1 MNEKGWQTAMNK
13 EMQEYAEQ
21 IRRELHETVD
31 RQIDAFLNRMEN
43 GETVSTPETE
53 LPLSIMAAYFKGKKP
68 VAILYPDGMEAPVST
83 WKKAAVQLLR
93 HCAEDEQMRGRL
105 EEIRGKVFGRNR
117 LLFGDSGYGM
127 DVPLEFCPDMF
138 LESKFDTETLLK
150 VITKRIFDPIGY
162 DYSGIRLKVENPA
175 LKFSE
180 IESSSETEGIREEI
194 SEEKLQEEEISED
207 VAEEDFFPTM

>member
-1 MNEKGWQTAMNK
+1 MSDSK
-13 EMQEYAEQ
+13 EIVEYAEK
-21 IRRELHETVD
+21 IREELRELID
-31 RQIDAFLNRMEN
+31 RQIDSFLLRMET
-43 GETVSTPETE
+43 GERLDPPETV
-53 LPLSIMAAYFKGKKP
+53 LPLSAMAAYFKGKKP

-127 DVPLEFCPDMF
+127 DVPLEFYPDMF
-138 LESKFDTETLLK
+138 LESKFDTETLMN

-175 LKFSE
+175 LRFSG
-180 IESSSETEGIREEI
+180 IESSSETEGMREEI
-194 SEEKLQEEEISED
+194 SEEELPEEEISED
-207 VAEEDFFPTM
+207 FFPTM

>member
-1 MNEKGWQTAMNK
+1 MSDSK
-13 EMQEYAEQ
+13 EIVEYAEK
-21 IRRELHETVD
+21 IREELHELID
-31 RQIDAFLNRMEN
+31 RQIDSFLLRMET
-43 GETVSTPETE
+43 GERLDPPETV
-53 LPLSIMAAYFKGKKP
+53 LPLSAMAAYFKGKKP

-138 LESKFDTETLLK
+138 LE
-150 VITKRIFDPIGY
+150 
-162 DYSGIRLKVENPA
+162 
-175 LKFSE
+175 
-180 IESSSETEGIREEI
+180 
-194 SEEKLQEEEISED
+194 
-207 VAEEDFFPTM
+207 

>member
-1 MNEKGWQTAMNK
+1 MSDSK
-13 EMQEYAEQ
+13 EIVEYAEK
-21 IRRELHETVD
+21 IREELHELID
-31 RQIDAFLNRMEN
+31 RQIDSFLLRMET
-43 GETVSTPETE
+43 GERLDPPETV
-53 LPLSIMAAYFKGKKP
+53 LPLSAMAAYFKGKKP

-175 LKFSE
+175 LRFSE
-180 IESSSETEGIREEI
+180 IESSSETEGMREEI
-194 SEEKLQEEEISED
+194 SEEELPEEEISED
-207 VAEEDFFPTM
+207 FFPTM

>member
-1 MNEKGWQTAMNK
+1 MNK

-53 LPLSIMAAYFKGKKP
+53 LPLSAMVAYFKGKKP
-68 VAILYPDGMEAPVST
+68 VAVVYPDGTEVPVPT
-83 WKKAAVQLLR
+83 WKKAAVYLLR

-105 EEIRGKVFGRNR
+105 EGIRGKVFGKNR

-127 DVPLEFCPDMF
+127 DVPLEVYPGMF
-138 LESKFDTETLLK
+138 LESKFDTETLLN

-162 DYSGIRLKVENPA
+162 DYSSIRLKITDPAFKISEKAEEVQENLP
-175 LKFSE
+175 E
-180 IESSSETEGIREEI
+180 EEI
-194 SEEKLQEEEISED
+194 SEERLMEEENTEE
-207 VAEEDFFPTM
+207 VLKEDFFPTM

>member
-1 MNEKGWQTAMNK
+1 MEVLNEKGWQTAMNK

-43 GETVSTPETE
+43 GETESTPETE

-68 VAILYPDGMEAPVST
+68 VAIVYPDGTEVPVPT

-93 HCAEDEQMRGRL
+93 HCAGDEQMRGRL
-105 EEIRGKVFGRNR
+105 EGIRGKVFGRNR
-117 LLFGDSGYGM
+117 LLFSDSGAGM
-127 DVPLEFCPDMF
+127 DVPLEFYPDMF
-138 LESKFDTETLLK
+138 LETKFDTETLLN

-162 DYSGIRLKVENPA
+162 DYNGIRLRVADPVFKISAAEPEDA
-175 LKFSE
+175 Q
-180 IESSSETEGIREEI
+180 EEI
-194 SEEKLQEEEISED
+194 PEEVLK
-207 VAEEDFFPTM
+207 EDFFPTM

>member
-1 MNEKGWQTAMNK
+1 MSDSK
-13 EMQEYAEQ
+13 EIVEYAEK
-21 IRRELHETVD
+21 IREELHELID
-31 RQIDAFLNRMEN
+31 RQIDSFLLRMET
-43 GETVSTPETE
+43 GERLDPPETV
-53 LPLSIMAAYFKGKKP
+53 LPLSAMAAYFKGKKP

-150 VITKRIFDPIGY
+150 VITKRIVDPIGY